1 MIMESKRTLY
11 VGAEIDIVRFNN
23 HDIVTTSN
31 ETGDSF
37 EWVDKDPSS
46 WDS

>member
-11 VGAEIDIVRFNN
+11 VGAEIDIVSFTA
-23 HDIVTTSN
+23 HDIVTTS

-37 EWVDKDPSS
+37 DWVDKDPNS